1 MTFPDDCPCGR
12 SQDLSFAESSDNF
25 VVDRKSFEELLLLV
39 GLCRTELVKSRFRDC
54 DNFFAALDAYQLN
67 DSPETSDSL
76 EVRKAS
82 LLLNYYHDIIPEAL
96 DEVQNRM
103 HKVGE
108 ILDSL
113 KAVSNSFWG
122 RYGND

>member
-1 MTFPDDCPCGR
+1 MSHTDDCPDGR
-12 SQDLSFAESSDNF
+12 SQHLTFAESSEKF
-25 VVDRKSFEELLLLV
+25 LVDRKTFEELLLLV
-39 GLCRTELVKSRFRDC
+39 NWCTDELVNSRFRDC
-54 DNFFAALDAYQLN
+54 DNFLTALENYRLS
-67 DSPETSDSL
+67 DSPETSESF
-76 EVRKAS
+76 EIRKTS

-113 KAVSNSFWG
+113 KAVSNSFRG

>member
-1 MTFPDDCPCGR
+1 MTFSDGCPCGR
-12 SQDLSFAESSDNF
+12 SQHLTFAESSEKF
-25 VVDRKSFEELLLLV
+25 LVDRKTFEELLLLV
-39 GLCRTELVKSRFRDC
+39 NWCTDELVKSRFRDC
-54 DNFFAALDAYQLN
+54 DNFLTALENCRLS
-67 DSPETSDSL
+67 DSPETSESF
-76 EVRKAS
+76 EIRKTS

>member
-1 MTFPDDCPCGR
+1 
-12 SQDLSFAESSDNF
+12 LS
-25 VVDRKSFEELLLLV
+25 
-39 GLCRTELVKSRFRDC
+39 
-54 DNFFAALDAYQLN
+54 
-67 DSPETSDSL
+67 DSPEISESF
-76 EVRKAS
+76 EIRKTS

>member
-1 MTFPDDCPCGR
+1 MSHTDDCPDGR
-12 SQDLSFAESSDNF
+12 SQHLTFAESSEKF
-25 VVDRKSFEELLLLV
+25 LVDRKTFEELLLLV
-39 GLCRTELVKSRFRDC
+39 NWCTDELVNSRFRDC
-54 DNFFAALDAYQLN
+54 DNFLTALENYRLS
-67 DSPETSDSL
+67 DSPETSESF
-76 EVRKAS
+76 EIRKTS

-108 ILDSL
+108 ILNSL
-113 KAVSNSFWG
+113 KAVSNSFRG

>member
-1 MTFPDDCPCGR
+1 MTFRDDCPCGR
-12 SQDLSFAESSDNF
+12 SQYLTFAESSEKF
-25 VVDRKSFEELLLLV
+25 LVDRKTFEELLLLV
-39 GLCRTELVKSRFRDC
+39 HWCTDELVNSRFRDC
-54 DNFFAALDAYQLN
+54 DNFLTALENYRLS
-67 DSPETSDSL
+67 DSPETSESF
-76 EVRKAS
+76 EIRKTS

-113 KAVSNSFWG
+113 KAVSNSFRG

>member
-1 MTFPDDCPCGR
+1 MSHTDDCPCGR
-12 SQDLSFAESSDNF
+12 SQDLTFAESSEKF
-25 VVDRKSFEELLLLV
+25 LVDRKTFEELLLLV
-39 GLCRTELVKSRFRDC
+39 NWCTDELVKSRFRDC
-54 DNFFAALDAYQLN
+54 DNFLTALENCRLS
-67 DSPETSDSL
+67 DSPETSESF
-76 EVRKAS
+76 EIRKTS

-96 DEVQNRM
+96 NEVQNRM
-103 HKVGE
+103 HKVKE

>member
-1 MTFPDDCPCGR
+1 MTFSDGCPCGR
-12 SQDLSFAESSDNF
+12 SQHLTFAESSDKF
-25 VVDRKSFEELLLLV
+25 LVDRKTFEELLLLV
-39 GLCRTELVKSRFRDC
+39 GWCTDELVKSRFRDC
-54 DNFFAALDAYQLN
+54 DNFLTALENYRLTDN
-67 DSPETSDSL
+67 PETSESF
-76 EVRKAS
+76 EIRKTS

-113 KAVSNSFWG
+113 KAVSNSFRG

>member
-1 MTFPDDCPCGR
+1 MTFSDDCPDGR
-12 SQDLSFAESSDNF
+12 SQHLTFAESSEKF
-25 VVDRKSFEELLLLV
+25 LVDRKTFEELLLLV
-39 GLCRTELVKSRFRDC
+39 NWCTDELVNSRFRDC
-54 DNFFAALDAYQLN
+54 DNFLTALENYRLS
-67 DSPETSDSL
+67 DSPETSKSF
-76 EVRKAS
+76 EIRKTS

-113 KAVSNSFWG
+113 KAVSNSFRG

>member
-1 MTFPDDCPCGR
+1 MTFSDDCPDGR
-12 SQDLSFAESSDNF
+12 SQHLTFAESSEKF
-25 VVDRKSFEELLLLV
+25 LVDRKTFEELLLLV
-39 GLCRTELVKSRFRDC
+39 NWCTDELVKSRFRDC
-54 DNFFAALDAYQLN
+54 DNFLTALENCRLS
-67 DSPETSDSL
+67 DSPETSESF
-76 EVRKAS
+76 EIRKTS

>member
-1 MTFPDDCPCGR
+1 MTFSDDCPCGR
-12 SQDLSFAESSDNF
+12 SQHLTFAESSEKF
-25 VVDRKSFEELLLLV
+25 LVDRKTFEELLLLV
-39 GLCRTELVKSRFRDC
+39 NWCTDELVKSRFRDC
-54 DNFFAALDAYQLN
+54 DNFLTALENYRLS
-67 DSPETSDSL
+67 DSPETSESF
-76 EVRKAS
+76 EIRKTT

-113 KAVSNSFWG
+113 KAVSNSFRG

>member
-1 MTFPDDCPCGR
+1 MTFTEGCPCGR
-12 SQDLSFAESSDNF
+12 SQDLTFAESSDKF
-25 VVDRKSFEELLLLV
+25 VVDRKTFEELLLLV
-39 GLCRTELVKSRFRDC
+39 GWCRSELIKSRFRDC

-96 DEVQNRM
+96 DELQKRLKEAGV
-103 HKVGE
+103 
-108 ILDSL
+108 ILDSWTT
-113 KAVSNSFWG
+113 VSESFWG

>member
-1 MTFPDDCPCGR
+1 
-12 SQDLSFAESSDNF
+12 
-25 VVDRKSFEELLLLV
+25 
-39 GLCRTELVKSRFRDC
+39 
-54 DNFFAALDAYQLN
+54 LDAYQLN

-96 DEVQNRM
+96 DELQRRLKEAGV
-103 HKVGE
+103 
-108 ILDSL
+108 ILDSWTT
-113 KAVSNSFWG
+113 VSESFWG